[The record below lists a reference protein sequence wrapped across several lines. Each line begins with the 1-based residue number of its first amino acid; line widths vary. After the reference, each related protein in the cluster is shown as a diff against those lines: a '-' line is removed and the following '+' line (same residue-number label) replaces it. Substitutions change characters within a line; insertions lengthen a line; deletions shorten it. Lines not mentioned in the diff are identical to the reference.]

1 MKRRRD
7 HRHADHH
14 HEHRGEG
21 NGHGGGGLGG
31 FLRSL
36 LSGLPW
42 SDRAEA
48 EETFLLS
55 APAGGKLKVEN
66 ANGKTAVIGEDRSDV
81 AVRVLK
87 TARAESEEAAQ
98 RLLGRIH
105 VEVDDE
111 GGHLALEVDVPKR
124 WNRHGSAHLEVRVPR
139 GLRVGVF
146 SSNGAVSIEGLRGDV
161 VGRSSNG
168 SICVEDVRGDV
179 DVQTSNGKVCCSCT
193 CGRLTA
199 RSSNRKIEIGEH
211 EGSVDAMTS
220 NGLIHASVESLG
232 PDGLILSTS
241 NGRIVVELPEK
252 VDADVDLRVDN
263 GVIRNHRDLEGASGE
278 RTGRLRG
285 RLGRGG
291 VPIRLRTSNGSISLR

>member
-1 MKRRRD
+1 MGRRD
-7 HRHADHH
+7 HDTDDAHPDSHA
-14 HEHRGEG
+14 GS
-21 NGHGGGGLGG
+21 GGLGG

-48 EETFLLS
+48 EESFTLA
-55 APAGGKLKVEN
+55 APRAGKIKVEN
-66 ANGKTAVIGEDRSDV
+66 ANGKTSVTGEDRSDV
-81 AVRVLK
+81 EVRVVK
-87 TARAESEEAAQ
+87 TARAESEEAANE
-98 RLLGRIH
+98 LLERIR
-105 VEVDDE
+105 VEVAE
-111 GGHLALEVDVPKR
+111 TGGQLGLEVNVPKR
-124 WNRHGSAHLEVRVPR
+124 WNRHGSANLEVHVPR
-139 GLRVGVF
+139 STRVGVF
-146 SSNGAVSIEGLRGDV
+146 SSNGAVLIEGLRGDV

-232 PDGLILSTS
+232 PEGLILATS

-252 VDADVDLRVDN
+252 LDADVDLRVDN
-263 GVIRNHRDLEGASGE
+263 GVIRNHRELEGVSGE

>member
-1 MKRRRD
+1 MTLRRREHGDD
-7 HRHADHH
+7 HDHGQHH
-14 HEHRGEG
+14 HH
-21 NGHGGGGLGG
+21 HGSGGLGG

-42 SDRAEA
+42 SDRAEG
-48 EETFLLS
+48 EESFTLA
-55 APAGGKLKVEN
+55 APPSGKVKIEN

-81 AVRVLK
+81 AVRVVK
-87 TARAESEEAAQ
+87 TARAESEEAA
-98 RLLGRIH
+98 RKLLERIR
-105 VEVDDE
+105 VEVNDGD
-111 GGHLALEVDVPKR
+111 HLGLEVDVPKR
-124 WNRHGSAHLEVRVPR
+124 WNRHGSANLELRVPR
-139 GLRVGVF
+139 GMRVGVF
-146 SSNGAVSIEGLRGDV
+146 SSNGSLSIEGLRGDV

-168 SICVEDVRGDV
+168 SICIENVHGDV

-211 EGSVDAMTS
+211 DGSVDAMTS

-232 PDGLILSTS
+232 SEGLILSTS

-263 GVIRNHRDLEGASGE
+263 GVIRNHRELEGASGE

-285 RLGRGG
+285 RLGHGG

>member
-1 MKRRRD
+1 MSPRRREPHD
-7 HRHADHH
+7 RDD
-14 HEHRGEG
+14 
-21 NGHGGGGLGG
+21 NGSGGLGG

-42 SDRAEA
+42 SDRAES
-48 EETFLLS
+48 EETFTLPR
-55 APAGGKLKVEN
+55 PAGGKIKIEN
-66 ANGKTAVIGEDRSDV
+66 ANGKTSIVGEDRGDV
-81 AVRVLK
+81 EVRVVK
-87 TARAESEEAAQ
+87 TARAESDDAA
-98 RLLGRIH
+98 RKLLERIR
-105 VEVDDE
+105 VEVKDE
-111 GGHLALEVDVPKR
+111 GEILQLEVEVPKR
-124 WNRHGSAHLEVRVPR
+124 WNRHGSASLELRVPR
-139 GLRVGVF
+139 DLRVGVF
-146 SSNGAVSIEGLRGDV
+146 SSNGSVSVEGLRGDV
-161 VGRSSNG
+161 IGRSSNG
-168 SICVEDVRGDV
+168 SICIDDVRGDV
-179 DVQTSNGKVCCSCT
+179 DVQTSNGKVCCTCT
-193 CGRLTA
+193 CGRLFA

-220 NGLIHASVESLG
+220 NGLIHASLESLG

-263 GVIRNHRDLEGASGE
+263 GVIRNHRGLEGASGE

>member
-1 MKRRRD
+1 MSRQRRTD
-7 HRHADHH
+7 APCP
-14 HEHRGEG
+14 EEG
-21 NGHGGGGLGG
+21 PAGHNGLGG

-48 EETFLLS
+48 EETFLLTR
-55 APAGGKLKVEN
+55 PAAGRIKIEN
-66 ANGKTAVIGEDRSDV
+66 SNGKTVVIGEDRDDV
-81 AVRVLK
+81 GVFVTK
-87 TARAESEEAAQ
+87 HARAESEEAAQ
-98 RLLGRIH
+98 RMLGRIR

-111 GGHLALEVDVPKR
+111 DGALGLEVEVPKR
-124 WNRHGSAHLEVRVPR
+124 WNRHGSANLEVRVPR
-139 GLRVGVF
+139 DLQVGVY
-146 SSNGAVSIEGLRGDV
+146 SSNGAVVVSNLQASV

-168 SICVEDVRGDV
+168 SICIDHIEGDV

-193 CGRLTA
+193 CGSLVA

-211 EGSVDAMTS
+211 QGSVDAMTS

-232 PDGLILSTS
+232 PEGLILATS

-252 VDADVDLRVDN
+252 VDADVDIRVDN
-263 GVIRNHRDLEGASGE
+263 GVIRNHRELDGASGE
-278 RTGRLRG
+278 RAGRVKG

>member
-1 MKRRRD
+1 MRRRD
-7 HRHADHH
+7 HDPGETHH
-14 HEHRGEG
+14 PHH
-21 NGHGGGGLGG
+21 HGGGGLGG

-48 EETFLLS
+48 EESFTL
-55 APAGGKLKVEN
+55 APPGSGKIKIEN
-66 ANGKTAVIGEDRSDV
+66 ANGKTAVVGEDRNDV
-81 AVRVLK
+81 AVRVVK
-87 TARAESEEAAQ
+87 TARAESEDAA
-98 RLLGRIH
+98 RKLLERIR
-105 VEVDDE
+105 VEVSDAGD
-111 GGHLALEVDVPKR
+111 HLGLEVDVPKR
-124 WNRHGSAHLEVRVPR
+124 WNRHGSANLEVRVPR
-139 GLRVGVF
+139 GMRVGVF
-146 SSNGAVSIEGLRGDV
+146 SSNGAVAIEGLRGDV

-168 SICVEDVRGDV
+168 SICVEDVHGDV

-232 PDGLILSTS
+232 SEGLILSTS

-263 GVIRNHRDLEGASGE
+263 GVIRNHRELEGASGE

>member
-1 MKRRRD
+1 MRRRD
-7 HRHADHH
+7 HEHEEAHH
-14 HEHRGEG
+14 HH
-21 NGHGGGGLGG
+21 HHGGLGG

-48 EETFLLS
+48 EESFTLPPPGS
-55 APAGGKLKVEN
+55 GKIKIEN

-81 AVRVLK
+81 TVRVVK
-87 TARAESEEAAQ
+87 TARAESEDAA
-98 RLLGRIH
+98 RKLLERIQ
-105 VEVDDE
+105 VEVSDAGD
-111 GGHLALEVDVPKR
+111 HLGLEVDVPKR
-124 WNRHGSAHLEVRVPR
+124 WNRHGSANLEVRVPR
-139 GLRVGVF
+139 GMRVGVF
-146 SSNGAVSIEGLRGDV
+146 SSNGSVSIEGLRGDV
-161 VGRSSNG
+161 VSRSSNG
-168 SICVEDVRGDV
+168 SICVEDVHGDV

-211 EGSVDAMTS
+211 EGSVDAATS

-232 PDGLILSTS
+232 PEGLILSTS

-263 GVIRNHRDLEGASGE
+263 GVIRNHRELDGAAGE
-278 RTGRLRG
+278 RAGRLRG

-291 VPIRLRTSNGSISLR
+291 VPIKLRTSNGSISLR